1 MAIPSSF
8 SSESVG
14 RHPHL
19 PPKNNHH
26 KKPVRNKKPIH
37 DHSKP
42 KEQINKKEKKLL
54 VSKIICTWAA
64 HNKFYLFNKQ
74 NHFPVAASIQ
84 SHKAWV
90 WSPRA
95 QLYIHWQCQAPVPPF
110 PATYSSN
117 SRSMPALPLNNCNR
131 QTLVKNKP
139 VCQIIFPTKQFLD
152 STHGIVKKDKAK

>member
-1 MAIPSSF
+1 MLVDIHTSLQKTTTTKSCKKQ
-8 SSESVG
+8 
-14 RHPHL
+14 
-19 PPKNNHH
+19 KNPFTITLSQ
-26 KKPVRNKKPIH
+26 K
-37 DHSKP
+37 SKST
-42 KEQINKKEKKLL
+42 KRKKKLL

-74 NHFPVAASIQ
+74 NHFPVADSIQ

-117 SRSMPALPLNNCNR
+117 SHSVSALPLNNCNR